1 MHVRNLLLSLACL
14 SFIIV
19 IGGAVYEHIAV
30 VPRWAVAPPSSLAMF
45 QGPYGLNPAPFWQII
60 HPVTLVFFIAALVAN
75 WKTQRRKFILITF
88 SGYILVLVITAF
100 YFVPELLSITGT
112 PFSDTSDPDLTRRA
126 SNWETFSLIRL
137 TFLIGLAITLL
148 TSLTKSAVK
157 PE

>member
-30 VPRWAVAPPSSLAMF
+30 VPRWSVAPPSSLAMF

-60 HPVTLVFFIAALVAN
+60 HPITLAFFIAALVAN
-75 WKTQRRKFILITF
+75 WKTQRRRLILIAF
-88 SGYILVLVITAF
+88 GGYFLVLVITAL
-100 YFVPELLSITGT
+100 YFVPELISITT
-112 PFSDTSDPDLTRRA
+112 ISFSETVDAELTKRA
-126 SNWETFSLIRL
+126 GQWETLSLVRL

-148 TSLTKSAVK
+148 MSLARSTTKQ
-157 PE
+157 E

>member
-30 VPRWAVAPPSSLAMF
+30 VPRWSVAPPSSLAMF

-60 HPVTLVFFIAALVAN
+60 HPITLVFFIAALVAN
-75 WKTQRRKFILITF
+75 WKTQRRKLILIAF
-88 SGYILVLVITAF
+88 GGYFLVLVITAL
-100 YFVPELLSITGT
+100 YFVPELISITT
-112 PFSDTSDPDLTRRA
+112 ISFSETVDADLTKRA
-126 SNWETFSLIRL
+126 GQWETLSLVRL

-148 TSLTKSAVK
+148 MSLARSTTKQ
-157 PE
+157 E